1 MLLMAA
7 MCVLGFTSCSDDD
20 DIGDNPDTPSKEI
33 PLTRMTT
40 LCSIAIPQEHAVCFT
55 TTTPTRQNAQ
65 NNGEF
70 VTFFRFDIPV
80 SLFPINFAAFFT
92 RKNLSAIQHLSQL
105 SGIKMIAAEWFI
117 PQTFQRWRVG
127 RLAQPITITCDR
139 RAYLRDNFSFQA
151 ANFAFLLDSFYY
163 PIWKF
168 LLQSL

>member
-1 MLLMAA
+1 MNKKKWFPMLLMSA
-7 MCVLGFTSCSDDD
+7 MCVLGFTSCSDD

-80 SLFPINFAAFFT
+80 SLFPINFAAFL
-92 RKNLSAIQHLSQL
+92 K
-105 SGIKMIAAEWFI
+105 
-117 PQTFQRWRVG
+117 
-127 RLAQPITITCDR
+127 ITKI
-139 RAYLRDNFSFQA
+139 
-151 ANFAFLLDSFYY
+151 
-163 PIWKF
+163 III
-168 LLQSL
+168 

>member
-1 MLLMAA
+1 MNKKKWFSMLLMAA

-80 SLFPINFAAFFT
+80 SLFPINFAAFL
-92 RKNLSAIQHLSQL
+92 K
-105 SGIKMIAAEWFI
+105 
-117 PQTFQRWRVG
+117 
-127 RLAQPITITCDR
+127 ITKI
-139 RAYLRDNFSFQA
+139 
-151 ANFAFLLDSFYY
+151 
-163 PIWKF
+163 III
-168 LLQSL
+168 